1 MHILESGGVKVYT
14 DMVVTFGRNI
24 AAISIIGQ
32 DISIKSI
39 RAEFMDSSAKRQGK
53 YYWLHTEN
61 EKYTQLVKP
70 PATYQQL
77 PQVKTEQGL
86 QVFLLQENLL
96 WGLSKKDMRVRA
108 YQRLQELNIPSPTPV
123 DQEFSECMDRIIQ
136 AGETVQ
142 YFKKCDVKSPH
153 LRLQAAKFYL
163 TDRLRTDQFQK
174 EAEII
179 IASYLD
185 QDQDFTPE
193 EMLDG
198 IEGIADYIE
207 RYAQPI
213 GDKVSKRVKYLHMPG
228 EYQNEFFDKL
238 GRKLFP
244 QQKDISV
251 AAAKSMADKGYAI
264 VSGQMGVGKTTI
276 GVAACHYD
284 AGEKPYRT
292 IVTCPGHLV
301 EKWAREIE
309 TVIPKA
315 KIYLF
320 GEKHKPWE
328 DFYHQWRQADKLEEP
343 EYWIVSNEALR
354 GGYIQ
359 SPGVLTRKRKA
370 WDAEFDVY
378 RMIDVAVCPKCGQT
392 LQQPVRIDG
401 ETFMVDMTPADFKV
415 HSEKNHRCRNLVTN
429 PVTQEDEVCG
439 EMLWQ
444 ADNNRKG
451 YRKVS
456 IADIIKKRIPNNF
469 FTYYIADEVHKY
481 KGSTAQGLGF
491 GGVISKVKKVVAM
504 TGTLADGY
512 ANGLY
517 YLLWRLDP
525 VKFKA
530 KGFKHDE
537 ESRTKFQNEYGF
549 WLKTIKSKGDGE
561 YGASSR
567 AKNAKVQVKP
577 LPGYTINTFPE
588 WLIERTCFLK
598 LSDVAPFLPP
608 KNEYVNV
615 VEMDE
620 ELANHYHDLEDR
632 LRHEIR
638 EGGSQVASIMFH
650 TCLSFPDIVDG
661 QEAINVVKPDY
672 SLYLPIPQMDRNKV
686 YNKEKELQEILKA
699 ELELGRKCLVFTTY
713 TNNKDHIPRLEWV
726 SSQVPGARI
735 QSLRST
741 TTTTKKREAWVK
753 NKANNEGINVLIC
766 HPELVE
772 TGLDLLEFQTIIWM
786 QTGYIPATVRQAS
799 SRSWRI
805 GQTEP
810 IKVIFLCYQD
820 TLQEKCFQ
828 LIGSKLNAA
837 GILEGNLSNE
847 GLRNFGQDDSMFN
860 DILSLLKDNIVAMN
874 SNDIFEKYKAEVA
887 HLLDKPVITQKEII
901 RLMTL
906 AETLAKNNVDL
917 SRMTARQKR
926 QIERNKD
933 QLVLFA

>member
-1 MHILESGGVKVYT
+1 MYILDNREVKVYS
-14 DMVVTFGRNI
+14 DFVVTRGQNI
-24 AAISIIGQ
+24 AALSIIGPE
-32 DISIKSI
+32 ISVKSV
-39 RAEFMDSSAKRQGK
+39 RAEFMDGSARR
-53 YYWLHTEN
+53 
-61 EKYTQLVKP
+61 LVKTFRLFQEDELCAILYKP
-70 PATYQQL
+70 IASFKLL

-86 QVFLLQENLL
+86 QIFILQENLL
-96 WGLSKKDMRVRA
+96 WGITKDDLHVRA
-108 YQRLQELNIPSPTPV
+108 YQHLRELNVPSPTPI
-123 DQEFSECMDRIIQ
+123 DQEFHECMDRIIQ
-136 AGETVQ
+136 AGEKIG
-142 YFKKCDVKSPH
+142 YFTKCRIYSPH
-153 LRLQAAKFYL
+153 LKLQAAKFYL
-163 TDRLRTDQFQK
+163 ANALFTDLFLQ
-174 EAEII
+174 EAEKI
-179 IASYLD
+179 IASYLEED
-185 QDQDFTPE
+185 NTPE
-193 EMLDG
+193 EILDG

-207 RYAQPI
+207 RYAQSI
-213 GDKVSKRVKYLHMPG
+213 GDKVGQRVRYLHMPG

-244 QQKDISV
+244 QQKDIAV
-251 AAAKSMADKGYAI
+251 AASKSMNEKGYVI
-264 VSGQMGVGKTTI
+264 ISGQMGVGKTTI
-276 GVAACHYD
+276 GIAACHHD
-284 AGEKPYRT
+284 AAGKPYRA

-309 TVIPKA
+309 IVIPQA

-328 DFYHQWRQADKLEEP
+328 EFYNQWRQADTLEEP

-354 GGYIQ
+354 SGYI
-359 SPGVLTRKRKA
+359 SRPGILTKKRRA
-370 WDAEFDVY
+370 WDAELEVY
-378 RMIDVAVCPKCGQT
+378 RKMDVSVCPKCGEILT
-392 LQQPVRIDG
+392 YPTKVDG
-401 ETFMVDMTPADFKV
+401 EIHFVEMTPDDFTV
-415 HSEKNHRCRNLVTN
+415 HNDRNHKCRLCN
-429 PVTQEDEVCG
+429 EV
-439 EMLWQ
+439 LWQ

-456 IADIIKKRIPNNF
+456 IADLIKKRIPKGF

-517 YLLWRLDP
+517 YLLWRLEP

-567 AKNAKVQVKP
+567 AKNTRTQVKP

-608 KNEYVNV
+608 KKEYVNV

-620 ELANHYHDLEDR
+620 ELAKHYHDLEDR

-638 EGGSQVASIMFH
+638 EGGSQVASIMLH

-713 TNNKDHIPRLEWV
+713 TNIRDHIPRLEWV
-726 SSQVPGARI
+726 CSQVPGARV
-735 QSLRST
+735 QALRST
-741 TTTTKKREAWVK
+741 TTTTRKREAWVK
-753 NKANNEGINVLIC
+753 SKVKEGINVLIC

-805 GQTEP
+805 GQTDP
-810 IKVIFLCYQD
+810 VKIIFLCYKD

-860 DILSLLKDNIVAMN
+860 DILSLLKDNIVALN
-874 SNDIFEKYKAEVA
+874 SNDIFEQYKAEVA
-887 HLLDKPVITQKEII
+887 ELLDKPVITQKETI

-906 AETLAKNNVDL
+906 AEALARNNVDL
-917 SRMTARQKR
+917 SELTARQKK
-926 QIERNKD
+926 QIQRNSD

>member
-1 MHILESGGVKVYT
+1 MRTFRINGVSVYT
-14 DMVVTFGRNI
+14 DMIVKLNNNI
-24 AAISIIGQ
+24 AALSIIGP
-32 DISIKSI
+32 DISVKSI
-39 RAEFMDSSAKRQGK
+39 RAEFMDSSARRRGS
-53 YYWLHTEN
+53 YCWSDGEGEECIRLM
-61 EKYTQLVKP
+61 KP
-70 PATYQQL
+70 PAVYQQL

-86 QVFLLQENLL
+86 QVFLLQENLF
-96 WGLSKKDMRVRA
+96 WGISKDDLRVRA
-108 YQRLQELNIPSPTPV
+108 YQHLRELNIPSPTPI
-123 DQEFSECMDRIIQ
+123 DKEFNECMDRIIQ
-136 AGETVQ
+136 AGENIK
-142 YFKKCDVKSPH
+142 YFQRCEVISPH
-153 LRLQAAKFYL
+153 LKLQAAKFYL
-163 TDRLRTDQFQK
+163 TDHLRTDQFQK
-174 EAEII
+174 EAEVI

-185 QDQDFTPE
+185 EDITPE
-193 EMLDG
+193 EIL
-198 IEGIADYIE
+198 EGIKGVADYIE

-213 GDKVSKRVKYLHMPG
+213 GDKVGKRVKYLHMPG

-276 GVAACHYD
+276 GIAACHYD

-301 EKWAREIE
+301 EKWAREIQ
-309 TVIPKA
+309 TVLPHA
-315 KIYLF
+315 KTFLF
-320 GEKHKPWE
+320 GEKDKPWE
-328 DFYHQWRQADKLEEP
+328 EFYDQYRQSDRLENP

-354 GGYIQ
+354 SGYI
-359 SPGVLTRKRKA
+359 SRPGILTKKKRA
-370 WDAEFDVY
+370 WDAEFNVY
-378 RMIDVAVCPKCGQT
+378 RMIDVAVCPKCGNILT
-392 LQQPVRIDG
+392 YPTKIDG
-401 ETFMVDMTPADFKV
+401 DTIFIQMTPEDFTI
-415 HSEKNHRCRNLVTN
+415 HNNRNHKCRL
-429 PVTQEDEVCG
+429 CH

-456 IADIIKKRIPNNF
+456 IADLIKKRIPKGF

-517 YLLWRLDP
+517 YLLWRLEP

-530 KGFKHDE
+530 KGFNHDE

-567 AKNAKVQVKP
+567 AKNTKVQVKP

-608 KNEYVNV
+608 KKEYVNV

-638 EGGSQVASIMFH
+638 EGGSQVASIMLH

-713 TNNKDHIPRLEWV
+713 TNIRDHIPRLEWV
-726 SSQVPGARI
+726 CSQVPGAKV

-741 TTTTKKREAWVK
+741 TTSTRKRETWVK
-753 NKANNEGINVLIC
+753 KKVNNERINVLIC

-805 GQTEP
+805 GQTDP
-810 IKVIFLCYQD
+810 VKIIFLCYKD

-860 DILSLLKDNIVAMN
+860 DILSLLKDNIVALN
-874 SNDIFEKYKAEVA
+874 SNDIFEQYKAEVA
-887 HLLDKPVITQKEII
+887 ELLDKPVITQKETI

-906 AETLAKNNVDL
+906 AEALARNNVDL
-917 SRMTARQKR
+917 SELTARQKK
-926 QIERNKD
+926 QIQRNSD